1 VQDLLE
7 RVSARGADPGRH
19 ESELVSV
26 WR

>member
-7 RVSARGADPGRH
+7 RAGARGEDPRCH